1 MPDRSR
7 NLTAKRGKDP
17 ANSGTV
23 ATYETIAE
31 HIRKGIK
38 GGSLPKGTVLLEGPI
53 AALFGCS
60 RSPVKRALA
69 SLEEE
74 RLLSSFDGRGF
85 LVGRT
90 TEPNRIRITPDMLQ
104 LEAAGAINT
113 KALAWQPFYYDFER
127 EIILRSVFGRA
138 RLNEFALARHLGVG
152 RTVAHDLL
160 IHAREVGIV
169 HKDDRS
175 RWWIVP
181 LDEARF
187 AYLYELRIL
196 LEPVALESAIGH
208 IPEKKLDEIEERL
221 KRAARDFPKVSVPD
235 LDLLESDLHID
246 CNSYGQ
252 NPEILEALRRTRSI
266 LVAGKHIQLAFR
278 RGANVDPFMEEH
290 LEIIDAVRKQRPAVV
305 RRKLIRH
312 LELSAEKAAPRLA
325 AFRSSHKMTEL
336 PYIDTREAAEKIA

>member
-7 NLTAKRGKDP
+7 NLTTKRGKDL
-17 ANSGTV
+17 ANS
-23 ATYETIAE
+23 APAPTYETIAG
-31 HIRKGIK
+31 HVRKGIK

-69 SLEEE
+69 SLERE
-74 RLLSSFDGRGF
+74 RLLSGFDGRGF

-90 TEPNRIRITPDMLQ
+90 TEPNRIKITPAMLH
-104 LEAAGAINT
+104 LEAAAAINT

-138 RLNEFALARHLGVG
+138 RVNEFALARHLGVG

-187 AYLYELRIL
+187 ADLYELRIL
-196 LEPVALESAIGH
+196 LEPVALESAIGR
-208 IPEKKLDEIEERL
+208 IPEKKLDEIEDRL
-221 KRAARDFPKVSVPD
+221 KRAARDFPNVRGAD
-235 LDLLESDLHID
+235 LDVLEADLHID

-252 NPEILEALRRTRSI
+252 NPEILEALRRTRCI

-290 LEIIDAVRKQRPAVV
+290 LEIIEGVRKQKPAVV

-312 LELSAEKAAPRLA
+312 LELSAEKAAQRLA
-325 AFRSSHKMTEL
+325 AFRSSHKMAEL
-336 PYIDTREAAEKIA
+336 AYIDTREAAEKIA